1 MRATSDGIEE
11 SVQRQ
16 HSQLLRIIAEMSQEY
31 REEPLAYGDYHGR
44 SSPNNDQ
51 IDYQDGQYDGE
62 GGERGLIGDTY
73 RKFRRKYSGQG
84 PSSIPANGGPGQ
96 PTGLVSGLFNTLHG
110 AVHGLGSE
118 LQQRVSGRASTSS
131 HAHSGTQCDNSMH
144 NPSQNRYG
152 SFGAQRNNNDI
163 KWYVDGC
170 GYMWAVSRALEQAR
184 ESIWI
189 MDWWLSPE
197 LYLRR
202 PPAKNE
208 QYRID
213 RMLQAAAQRGVRV
226 NIIVYK
232 EVTQAL
238 TRKYLSPTIPR
249 YLHSLLSRHT
259 DRFSSTLTGLGLA
272 ATFASLEYL
281 ESENQLM
288 NPFVPVCS
296 SHTKH
301 ALEKLHPN
309 IAVFRHP
316 DHLPDAQT
324 LQSSFLSSLQNL
336 SLSAKTAASLP
347 LDALQAVYGMNDDVI
362 LYWAHHEKLCV
373 VDGRTAFMGGLDL
386 CYGRWD
392 LNQHPIADCHPSNLD
407 NTVFPGQEYN
417 NARVLDFQDVP
428 HWQNNKLDR
437 TTNSR
442 MGWSDISVSLRGPVV
457 EDLRAHFV
465 ERWNFIYNE
474 KYNVRKDVRYS
485 RLTFNENEAG
495 THQQRPSAAST
506 RSYSPL
512 PQSYQPEASPQLR
525 TSQPYQQYQPPASPY
540 RQNDQG
546 SGDYFAPPPQSSRG
560 VDFDDD
566 ESSSRGFGSIDQ
578 DGRHHHHH
586 HVEQGIDQMTEAIR
600 GRFSDGVQRM
610 EDNYEHHGRLHGG
623 FQDAGISCQIV
634 RSCSKWSHGVAVE
647 HSIQNAYIDVIQR
660 SQHFVYIEN
669 QFFITATGD
678 SQKPVRNKIGAA
690 LVDRILRAARNGE
703 KYKVIVIIPAVPGF
717 AGDLKDDASLGTR
730 AIMEFQY
737 NSINRGG
744 HSIME
749 MIAIEGFDPT
759 QYIQF
764 YNLRNYDRINCSA
777 SMRDA
782 EKSSGVA
789 FEAAQQQYNDA
800 VELPAD
806 YPSRGDDG
814 QNRGFTMDRQ
824 GYEQYQRG
832 TQGTKER
839 QGLGTGRWDS
849 VSECYMLGG
858 VDIRSVPWE
867 NGNVSEMDAFVSE
880 ELYVH
885 SKVLIADDR
894 VVICGSANLNDR
906 SQNGHHDSE
915 IAIIVEDPTP
925 IDSYMNGRPWRA
937 TRFAATLRRQLFRKH
952 LGLLR
957 AQDMQRPDANF
968 EPIGV
973 PNMYDFGSSEDRL
986 VVDPLSDSFINL
998 WNSRAHQ
1005 NTVAF
1010 GRAFHPVPHD
1020 DVRTWKDYDNF
1031 YESFFKKSE
1040 KGADGKEVR
1049 KVPARYEWGHVVAEN
1064 FSPGQPGIG
1073 ELKELLSTIKGTVVE
1088 MPLLFLIKEDI
1099 AKEGVSL
1106 NAFTEEVYT

>member
-1 MRATSDGIEE
+1 
-11 SVQRQ
+11 
-16 HSQLLRIIAEMSQEY
+16 MSQEY
-31 REEPLAYGDYHGR
+31 REDPLAYGNYHGQ
-44 SSPNNDQ
+44 SSPSNDQ
-51 IDYQDGQYDGE
+51 TDYRDGQYDGE

-73 RKFRRKYSGQG
+73 RKFRGKYSGQ
-84 PSSIPANGGPGQ
+84 
-96 PTGLVSGLFNTLHG
+96 VSGLFNTLHG

-131 HAHSGTQCDNSMH
+131 HAHSGSQCDNGMH
-144 NPSQNRYG
+144 DQSQNRYG

-163 KWYVDGC
+163 KWFVDGC

-238 TRKYLSPTIPR
+238 TL
-249 YLHSLLSRHT
+249 
-259 DRFSSTLTGLGLA
+259 
-272 ATFASLEYL
+272 
-281 ESENQLM
+281 
-288 NPFVPVCS
+288 CS

-324 LQSSFLSSLQNL
+324 LQSSFLSSLQNM

-362 LYWAHHEKLCV
+362 LYWAHHEKLCI

-407 NTVFPGQEYN
+407 DTVFPGQEYN
-417 NARVLDFQDVP
+417 NARVLDFQDVS

-474 KYNVRKDVRYS
+474 KYDVRKDVRYS

-495 THQQRPSAAST
+495 TYQQRPLSASA
-506 RSYSPL
+506 RSYSPATPSL
-512 PQSYQPEASPQLR
+512 PGSYQPETSPQLQ
-525 TSQPYQQYQPPASPY
+525 TSQPYQQFQRSASPY
-540 RQNDQG
+540 SENDQR
-546 SGDYFAPPPQSSRG
+546 SGEYFAPPPQSSRG
-560 VDFDDD
+560 VNFDEDG
-566 ESSSRGFGSIDQ
+566 SSSRGFGSPSQ
-578 DGRHHHHH
+578 DGRHHHHHHH
-586 HVEQGIDQMTEAIR
+586 HVEQGIDQMAEAVR

-610 EDNYEHHGRLHGG
+610 EDNFEHHGRLHGG
-623 FQDAGISCQIV
+623 FQDARISCQIV
-634 RSCSKWSHGVAVE
+634 RSCCKWSHGVAVE

-660 SQHFVYIEN
+660 SQHYIYIEN

-678 SQKPVRNKIGAA
+678 AQKPVRNKIGAA

-749 MIAIEGFDPT
+749 MIANEGFDPT
-759 QYIQF
+759 QYIRF

-782 EKSSGVA
+782 EKSSGVD
-789 FEAAQQQYNDA
+789 FGAAQQQYNDSI
-800 VELPAD
+800 ELPAD
-806 YPSRGDDG
+806 FPSRGDDG
-814 QNRGFTMDRQ
+814 QNRAFTMDRQ

-832 TQGTKER
+832 TQGTQER

-849 VSECYMLGG
+849 VSECYMFGG

-867 NGNVSEMDAFVSE
+867 NGNVSEIDAFVSE

-906 SQNGHHDSE
+906 SQNGNHDSE

-925 IDSYMNGRPWRA
+925 IDSFMDGRPWRA
-937 TRFAATLRRQLFRKH
+937 TKFAATLRRQLFRKH

-968 EPIGV
+968 ESIGV
-973 PNMYDFGSSEDRL
+973 PNIYDFGSSEDRL
-986 VVDPLSDSFINL
+986 VVDPLSDNFINL

-1031 YESFFKKSE
+1031 YASFFKKSE
-1040 KGADGKEVR
+1040 KGADGKELR
-1049 KVPARYEWGHVVAEN
+1049 KLPARYEWGHVVAEN
-1064 FSPGQPGIG
+1064 FSQGQQGIV
-1073 ELKELLSTIKGTVVE
+1073 ELKELLSTIKGTLVE

>member
-1 MRATSDGIEE
+1 MA
-11 SVQRQ
+11 QNYNQ
-16 HSQLLRIIAEMSQEY
+16 N
-31 REEPLAYGDYHGR
+31 PLAYGDYNERPSAGD
-44 SSPNNDQ
+44 DQ
-51 IDYQDGQYDGE
+51 EEYE

-73 RKFRRKYSGQG
+73 RKIRGKYTGQVSSGNA
-84 PSSIPANGGPGQ
+84 PANGGPGQ
-96 PTGLVSGLFNTLHG
+96 PSGLVSGLFNTLHG

-118 LQQRVSGRASTSS
+118 LQQRVSGRTNTSTTS
-131 HAHSGTQCDNSMH
+131 HAHSTPQCDNTMH
-144 NPSQNRYG
+144 DAAQNRYG
-152 SFGAQRNNNDI
+152 SFAAQRNSNDI

-238 TRKYLSPTIPR
+238 TR
-249 YLHSLLSRHT
+249 
-259 DRFSSTLTGLGLA
+259 LA

-301 ALEKLHPN
+301 ALENLHPN

-324 LQSSFLSSLQNL
+324 LQSSFISSVQNL
-336 SLSAKTAASLP
+336 SLSAKTASTLP
-347 LDALQAVYGMNDDVI
+347 LDALKAVYGMNNDVI
-362 LYWAHHEKLCV
+362 LYWAHHEKLCI
-373 VDGRTAFMGGLDL
+373 VDGKTAFMGGLDL

-407 NTVFPGQEYN
+407 GTVFPGQEYN
-417 NARVLDFQDVP
+417 NARVLDFQDVN

-437 TTNSR
+437 TRNSR

-465 ERWNFIYNE
+465 ERWNFINNE
-474 KYNVRKDVRYS
+474 KYDVRKDVRYS
-485 RLTFNENEAG
+485 RLTFNQNEAG
-495 THQQRPSAAST
+495 TYQQRPSSSMST
-506 RSYSPL
+506 RPYS
-512 PQSYQPEASPQLR
+512 SSP
-525 TSQPYQQYQPPASPY
+525 QPYQSYGGRTPSPQPQTTQPYQPYQPSASPY
-540 RQNDQG
+540 EQNNQG
-546 SGDYFAPPPQSSRG
+546 TGQYFPPPPSSSRG
-560 VDFDDD
+560 VDFNED
-566 ESSSRGFGSIDQ
+566 ESGSRGFGSSEGDN
-578 DGRHHHHH
+578 RHHHHH
-586 HVEQGIDQMTEAIR
+586 HVEQEIDQMAEAVR
-600 GRFSDGVQRM
+600 GRFNNGVQRLG
-610 EDNYEHHGRLHGG
+610 DNYEHHRRLHGG
-623 FQDAGISCQIV
+623 FQEAGIPCQIV
-634 RSCSKWSHGVAVE
+634 RSCAKWSHGVPVE
-647 HSIQNAYIDVIQR
+647 HSIQNAYIDLIQR

-678 SQKPVRNKIGAA
+678 AQKPVRNKVGAA
-690 LVDRILRAARNGE
+690 LVDRILRAARAGE

-744 HSIME
+744 YSIME
-749 MIAIEGFDPT
+749 MIANEGFDPT
-759 QYIQF
+759 QYIRF
-764 YNLRNYDRINCSA
+764 YNLRNYDRINSSA
-777 SMRDA
+777 SMR
-782 EKSSGVA
+782 EVEQSSGVN
-789 FEAAQQQYNDA
+789 FGAAQQQYNDA

-806 YPSRGDDG
+806 YASRGDDG
-814 QNRGFTMDRQ
+814 QNRDFTMNRHD
-824 GYEQYQRG
+824 YNQYQQG
-832 TQGTKER
+832 TQGLHER
-839 QGLGTGRWDS
+839 RGLGSGRWDS

-858 VDIRSVPWE
+858 ADIRNVPWE
-867 NGNVSEMDAFVSE
+867 NGNVSEIDAFVSE

-906 SQNGHHDSE
+906 SQNGDHDSE

-925 IDSYMNGRPWRA
+925 VDSYMNGIPWRA
-937 TRFAATLRRQLFRKH
+937 TKFAATLRRQLFRKH

-957 AQDMQRPDANF
+957 AQDMERPNANF

-973 PNMYDFGSSEDRL
+973 PNIYDFGSEEDRL
-986 VVDPLSDSFINL
+986 VVDPLSDSFLNL

-1005 NTVAF
+1005 NTAAF

-1020 DVRTWKDYDNF
+1020 AVRTWKDYDNF

-1049 KVPARYEWGHVVAEN
+1049 KLPANYEWGHVVVEN
-1064 FSPGQPGIG
+1064 FSPGQQGVR
-1073 ELKELLSTIKGTVVE
+1073 ELKDLLSTIKGTLVE

>member
-1 MRATSDGIEE
+1 MRVTAK
-11 SVQRQ
+11 
-16 HSQLLRIIAEMSQEY
+16 MSQGY
-31 REEPLAYGDYHGR
+31 KEEPLAYGHYHGR
-44 SSPNNDQ
+44 SSPSNDKT
-51 IDYQDGQYDGE
+51 DYQDGQFDAE
-62 GGERGLIGDTY
+62 EGERGLIGDTY
-73 RKFRRKYSGQG
+73 RKFRGKYSGQG
-84 PSSIPANGGPGQ
+84 PSSTPANAGSGQ
-96 PTGLVSGLFNTLHG
+96 PTGLVSGLFDTLHG
-110 AVHGLGSE
+110 AVHELGSE
-118 LQQRVSGRASTSS
+118 LQQRISGRASTSS
-131 HAHSGTQCDNSMH
+131 HAHSGPQCDSSMH

-189 MDWWLSPE
+189 LDWWLSPE

-213 RMLQAAAQRGVRV
+213 RMLQAAAQRGVKV

-238 TRKYLSPTIPR
+238 TRKYLSPTVPR
-249 YLHSLLSRHT
+249 YLHSLLPRHT
-259 DRFSSTLTGLGLA
+259 DKFSSALTGVGLA

-288 NPFVPVCS
+288 KPYVPVCS

-301 ALEKLHPN
+301 ALENLHPN

-347 LDALQAVYGMNDDVI
+347 LDALKAVYGMNEDVI
-362 LYWAHHEKLCV
+362 LYWAHHEKLCII
-373 VDGRTAFMGGLDL
+373 DGRTAFMGGLDL

-407 NTVFPGQEYN
+407 DTVFPGQEYN
-417 NARVLDFQDVP
+417 NARVLDFQDVS
-428 HWQNNKLDR
+428 HWRNNKLDR
-437 TTNSR
+437 TMNSR

-474 KYNVRKDVRYS
+474 KYDVRKDVRYS
-485 RLTFNENEAG
+485 RLTFNQNEAG
-495 THQQRPSAAST
+495 T
-506 RSYSPL
+506 
-512 PQSYQPEASPQLR
+512 
-525 TSQPYQQYQPPASPY
+525 YQPPASPH

-546 SGDYFAPPPQSSRG
+546 PGGYFAPPLQASRG
-560 VDFDDD
+560 AEFDEDQ
-566 ESSSRGFGSIDQ
+566 SSSRGFGSTDL
-578 DGRHHHHH
+578 DARRHHHH
-586 HVEQGIDQMTEAIR
+586 HVEQGIEQMTEAVR
-600 GRFSDGVQRM
+600 GRFSGGVQRI
-610 EDNYEHHGRLHGG
+610 EGNFEHHGRLHGG
-623 FQDAGISCQIV
+623 FQDAGIACQIV
-634 RSCSKWSHGVAVE
+634 RSCSKWSHGVAIE
-647 HSIQNAYIDVIQR
+647 HSIQNAYVEVIQR

-690 LVDRILRAARNGE
+690 LVDRIVRAARNGE
-703 KYKVIVIIPAVPGF
+703 KYKVIVIIPAVPAF

-749 MIAIEGFDPT
+749 VIANEGIDPT
-759 QYIQF
+759 QYIRF

-789 FEAAQQQYNDA
+789 FGTAQQQYNDA
-800 VELPAD
+800 IELPAD
-806 YPSRGDDG
+806 YASRGDDG
-814 QNRGFTMDRQ
+814 QNRAFTMDRQ
-824 GYEQYQRG
+824 SYEQYQRG

-839 QGLGTGRWDS
+839 QGLGSGRWDS

-906 SQNGHHDSE
+906 SQNGDHDSE
-915 IAIIVEDPTP
+915 IAIVVEDPTP
-925 IDSYMNGRPWRA
+925 VDSYMDGRPWRA
-937 TRFAATLRRQLFRKH
+937 SKFAATLRRQLFRKH

-973 PNMYDFGSSEDRL
+973 PNIYDFGSGEDRV
-986 VVDPLSDSFINL
+986 VVDPLSDSFLNF

-1020 DVRTWKDYDNF
+1020 DVRTWKEYDKF
-1031 YESFFKKSE
+1031 YETFFKKSE
-1040 KGADGKEVR
+1040 KGADGEQVR
-1049 KVPARYEWGHVVAEN
+1049 TVPARYEWGHVVAEN
-1064 FSPGQPGIG
+1064 FSPGQQGIG
-1073 ELKELLSTIKGTVVE
+1073 ELKEVLSTIKGTLVE

>member
-1 MRATSDGIEE
+1 MLFHRNDP
-11 SVQRQ
+11 
-16 HSQLLRIIAEMSQEY
+16 LLARITVEMSQQY
-31 REEPLAYGDYHGR
+31 REEPLAYGEYHG
-44 SSPNNDQ
+44 SSSAGNEQNEYNDGL
-51 IDYQDGQYDGE
+51 YEGE
-62 GGERGLIGDTY
+62 EGEEGERGLIGDTY
-73 RKFRRKYSGQG
+73 RKFRRRYSGQG
-84 PSSIPANGGPGQ
+84 PQGGMPPPNGGPER
-96 PTGLVSGLFNTLHG
+96 PTGLVSGLFSTLHG

-118 LQQRVSGRASTSS
+118 LQQKVSGRPSTSS
-131 HAHSGTQCDNSMH
+131 HAHTGPQYDSSMH
-144 NPSQNRYG
+144 NSTQNRYG
-152 SFGAQRNNNDI
+152 SFAAQKDSNDI

-170 GYMWAVSRALEQAR
+170 GYMWAVSRVLEQAR

-202 PPAKNE
+202 PAAKFE

-238 TRKYLSPTIPR
+238 TL
-249 YLHSLLSRHT
+249 
-259 DRFSSTLTGLGLA
+259 
-272 ATFASLEYL
+272 
-281 ESENQLM
+281 
-288 NPFVPVCS
+288 CS

-336 SLSAKTAASLP
+336 SLSAKTAATLP
-347 LDALQAVYGMNDDVI
+347 LNALQAVYGMNDDVI
-362 LYWAHHEKLCV
+362 LYWAHHEKLCL

-407 NTVFPGQEYN
+407 DTVFPGQEYN
-417 NARVLDFQDVP
+417 NARVLDFQDVS
-428 HWQNNKLDR
+428 HWQNNNLDR
-437 TTNSR
+437 TKSSR

-474 KYNVRKDVRYS
+474 KYDVRKDVRYS
-485 RLTFNENEAG
+485 RLSLN
-495 THQQRPSAAST
+495 P
-506 RSYSPL
+506 
-512 PQSYQPEASPQLR
+512 
-525 TSQPYQQYQPPASPY
+525 PYQQYQRSASPY
-540 RQNDQG
+540 NMHDEASRD
-546 SGDYFAPPPQSSRG
+546 FAAPPSQTSRS
-560 VDFDDD
+560 VNFDEA
-566 ESSSRGFGSIDQ
+566 ESHSRGFGSSDQ
-578 DGRHHHHH
+578 DRRHHHHH
-586 HVEQGIDQMTEAIR
+586 HVEQGIDQMADAVR

-610 EDNYEHHGRLHGG
+610 EDSREHHSGRLHSGA
-623 FQDAGISCQIV
+623 QDAGIPCQIV
-634 RSCSKWSHGVAVE
+634 RSCSKWSHGLATE
-647 HSIQNAYIDVIQR
+647 QSIQNAYIDVIRR

-669 QFFITATGD
+669 QFFITATGN
-678 SQKPVRNKIGAA
+678 SQKPVKNQIGAA
-690 LVDRILRAARNGE
+690 LVDRILRAARAGE

-749 MIAIEGFDPT
+749 MIANAGFDPT
-759 QYIQF
+759 QYIRF

-777 SMRDA
+777 TMRDA
-782 EKSSGVA
+782 EKGSGVGFA
-789 FEAAQQQYNDA
+789 TAQQQFNDA
-800 VELPAD
+800 VELPTD
-806 YPSRGDDG
+806 FPSRGDDG
-814 QNRGFTMDRQ
+814 QNRNFTMDRQ
-824 GYEQYQRG
+824 GYERYQQG
-832 TQGTKER
+832 AQGTNER
-839 QGLGTGRWDS
+839 QGHDSGRWDS
-849 VSECYMLGG
+849 VSECYMLNG
-858 VDIRSVPWE
+858 VDLRSVPWE
-867 NGNVSEMDAFVSE
+867 NGNVSEIDAFVSE

-906 SQNGHHDSE
+906 SQNGNHDSE

-925 IDSYMNGRPWRA
+925 VDSYMNGRPWRA
-937 TRFAATLRRQLFRKH
+937 TKFAATLRRQLFRKH

-957 AQDMQRPDANF
+957 SQNMQRPDANF

-973 PNMYDFGSSEDRL
+973 PNMYDFGSNEDRQ

-1031 YESFFKKSE
+1031 YEIFFKKSE
-1040 KGADGKEVR
+1040 KGVDGQEVR
-1049 KVPARYEWGHVVAEN
+1049 KVSGRYEWGHVVAEN
-1064 FSPGQPGIG
+1064 FSPGQRGVD
-1073 ELKELLSTIKGTVVE
+1073 ELKGLLGTIQGTLVE

-1099 AKEGVSL
+1099 AQEGVSL

>member
-1 MRATSDGIEE
+1 
-11 SVQRQ
+11 
-16 HSQLLRIIAEMSQEY
+16 MSQGY
-31 REEPLAYGDYHGR
+31 KEEPLAYGHYHGR
-44 SSPNNDQ
+44 SSPSNDKT
-51 IDYQDGQYDGE
+51 DYQDGQFDAE
-62 GGERGLIGDTY
+62 EGERGLIGDTY
-73 RKFRRKYSGQG
+73 RKFRGKYSGQG
-84 PSSIPANGGPGQ
+84 PSSTPANAGSGQ
-96 PTGLVSGLFNTLHG
+96 PTGLVSGLFDTLHG
-110 AVHGLGSE
+110 AVHELGSE
-118 LQQRVSGRASTSS
+118 LQQRISGRASTSS
-131 HAHSGTQCDNSMH
+131 HAHSGPQCDSSMH

-189 MDWWLSPE
+189 LDWWLSPE

-213 RMLQAAAQRGVRV
+213 RMLQAAAQRGVKV

-238 TRKYLSPTIPR
+238 TRKYLSPTVPR
-249 YLHSLLSRHT
+249 YLHSLLPRHT
-259 DRFSSTLTGLGLA
+259 DKFSSALTGVGLA

-288 NPFVPVCS
+288 KPYVPVCS

-301 ALEKLHPN
+301 ALENLHPN

-347 LDALQAVYGMNDDVI
+347 LDALKAVYGMNEDVI
-362 LYWAHHEKLCV
+362 LYWAHHEKLCII
-373 VDGRTAFMGGLDL
+373 DGRTAFMGGLDL

-407 NTVFPGQEYN
+407 DTVFPGQEYN
-417 NARVLDFQDVP
+417 NARVLDFQDVS
-428 HWQNNKLDR
+428 HWRNNKLDR
-437 TTNSR
+437 TMNSR

-474 KYNVRKDVRYS
+474 KYDVRKDVRYS
-485 RLTFNENEAG
+485 RLTFNQNEAG
-495 THQQRPSAAST
+495 T
-506 RSYSPL
+506 
-512 PQSYQPEASPQLR
+512 
-525 TSQPYQQYQPPASPY
+525 YQPPASPH

-546 SGDYFAPPPQSSRG
+546 PGGYFAPPLQASRG
-560 VDFDDD
+560 AEFDEDQ
-566 ESSSRGFGSIDQ
+566 SSSRGFGSTDL
-578 DGRHHHHH
+578 DARRHHHH
-586 HVEQGIDQMTEAIR
+586 HVEQGIEQMTEAVR
-600 GRFSDGVQRM
+600 GRFSGGVQRI
-610 EDNYEHHGRLHGG
+610 EGNFEHHGRLHGG
-623 FQDAGISCQIV
+623 FQDAGIACQIV
-634 RSCSKWSHGVAVE
+634 RSCSKWSHGVAIE
-647 HSIQNAYIDVIQR
+647 HSIQNAYVEVIQR

-690 LVDRILRAARNGE
+690 LVDRIVRAARNGE
-703 KYKVIVIIPAVPGF
+703 KYKVIVIIPAVPAF

-749 MIAIEGFDPT
+749 VIANEGIDPT
-759 QYIQF
+759 QYIRF

-789 FEAAQQQYNDA
+789 FGTAQQQYNDA
-800 VELPAD
+800 IELPAD
-806 YPSRGDDG
+806 YASRGDDG
-814 QNRGFTMDRQ
+814 QNRAFTMDRQ
-824 GYEQYQRG
+824 SYEQYQRG

-839 QGLGTGRWDS
+839 QGLGSGRWDS

-906 SQNGHHDSE
+906 SQNGDHDSE
-915 IAIIVEDPTP
+915 IAIVVEDPTP
-925 IDSYMNGRPWRA
+925 VDSYMDGRPWRA
-937 TRFAATLRRQLFRKH
+937 SKFAATLRRQLFRKH

-973 PNMYDFGSSEDRL
+973 PNIYDFGSGEDRV
-986 VVDPLSDSFINL
+986 VVDPLSDSFLNF

-1020 DVRTWKDYDNF
+1020 DVRTWKEYDKF
-1031 YESFFKKSE
+1031 YETFFKKSE
-1040 KGADGKEVR
+1040 KGADGEQVR
-1049 KVPARYEWGHVVAEN
+1049 TVPARYEWGHVVAEN
-1064 FSPGQPGIG
+1064 FSPGQQGIG
-1073 ELKELLSTIKGTVVE
+1073 ELKEVLSTIKGTLVE

>member
-1 MRATSDGIEE
+1 MRVTAK
-11 SVQRQ
+11 
-16 HSQLLRIIAEMSQEY
+16 MSQGY
-31 REEPLAYGDYHGR
+31 KEEPLAYGDYHGR
-44 SSPNNDQ
+44 SSPSNDK
-51 IDYQDGQYDGE
+51 IDYQDGQFEGE
-62 GGERGLIGDTY
+62 EGERGLIGDTY
-73 RKFRRKYSGQG
+73 RKLRGKYSGQG
-84 PSSIPANGGPGQ
+84 PSSTPANGGSGQ

-110 AVHGLGSE
+110 AVHELGSE

-131 HAHSGTQCDNSMH
+131 HAHSGPQCDHSMH

-152 SFGAQRNNNDI
+152 SFGAQRNNNGI

-189 MDWWLSPE
+189 LDWWLSPE

-238 TRKYLSPTIPR
+238 TRKYLSPTVPR
-249 YLHSLLSRHT
+249 YLHSLLPRHT
-259 DRFSSTLTGLGLA
+259 DKFSSALAGVGLA

-281 ESENQLM
+281 ESEKQLM
-288 NPFVPVCS
+288 KPYVPVCS
-296 SHTKH
+296 SHSKH
-301 ALEKLHPN
+301 ALENLHPN

-336 SLSAKTAASLP
+336 TLSAKTAASLP
-347 LDALQAVYGMNDDVI
+347 LDALKAVYGMNEDVI
-362 LYWAHHEKLCV
+362 LYWAHHEKLCII
-373 VDGRTAFMGGLDL
+373 DGRTAFMGGLDL

-407 NTVFPGQEYN
+407 DTVFPGQEYN
-417 NARVLDFQDVP
+417 NARVLDFQDVS

-437 TTNSR
+437 TMNSR
-442 MGWSDISVSLRGPVV
+442 MGWSDISVSLQGPVV

-474 KYNVRKDVRYS
+474 KYDVRKDVRYS
-485 RLTFNENEAG
+485 RLTFNQNEAG
-495 THQQRPSAAST
+495 T
-506 RSYSPL
+506 
-512 PQSYQPEASPQLR
+512 
-525 TSQPYQQYQPPASPY
+525 YQPPASPY

-546 SGDYFAPPPQSSRG
+546 SGGYFAPPLQSSRG
-560 VDFDDD
+560 AEFDEDQ
-566 ESSSRGFGSIDQ
+566 SSSRGFGSTDL
-578 DGRHHHHH
+578 DERRHHHH
-586 HVEQGIDQMTEAIR
+586 HVEQGIDQMTEAVR
-600 GRFSDGVQRM
+600 GRFSAGVQRI
-610 EDNYEHHGRLHGG
+610 EGNFEHHGRLHGG
-623 FQDAGISCQIV
+623 FQDAGIACQIV

-647 HSIQNAYIDVIQR
+647 HSIQNAYVEVIQR

-678 SQKPVRNKIGAA
+678 SQKPVKNKIGAA
-690 LVDRILRAARNGE
+690 LVDRIVRAARNGE
-703 KYKVIVIIPAVPGF
+703 KYKVIVIIPAVPAF

-749 MIAIEGFDPT
+749 MIANEGIDPT
-759 QYIQF
+759 QYIRF

-789 FEAAQQQYNDA
+789 FGAAQQQYNDA
-800 VELPAD
+800 IELPAD
-806 YPSRGDDG
+806 YASRGDDG
-814 QNRGFTMDRQ
+814 QNRQFTMDRQ
-824 GYEQYQRG
+824 SYEQYQRG

-839 QGLGTGRWDS
+839 QGLRSGRWDS

-867 NGNVSEMDAFVSE
+867 NGNVWEMDAFVSE

-906 SQNGHHDSE
+906 SQNGDHDSE
-915 IAIIVEDPTP
+915 IAVIVEDPTP
-925 IDSYMNGRPWRA
+925 VDSYMDGRPWRA
-937 TRFAATLRRQLFRKH
+937 SKFAATLRRQLFRKH
-952 LGLLR
+952 LGLVR

-973 PNMYDFGSSEDRL
+973 PNIYDFGSSEDRL
-986 VVDPLSDSFINL
+986 VVDPLSDSFLNL
-998 WNSRAHQ
+998 WNSRAHR

-1010 GRAFHPVPHD
+1010 GQAFHPVPHD
-1020 DVRTWKDYDNF
+1020 DVRTWKDYDKF
-1031 YESFFKKSE
+1031 YETFFKKSE
-1040 KGADGKEVR
+1040 KGADGEEVR
-1049 KVPARYEWGHVVAEN
+1049 TVPARYEWGHVVAEN
-1064 FSPGQPGIG
+1064 FSPGQQGIG
-1073 ELKELLSTIKGTVVE
+1073 ELKELLSTIKGTLVE